1 VGQIVGPSL
10 PALEDAPVNV
20 DLTVDTALY
29 PMDAILGTAYVFVDR
44 CYVFLDRTADGG
56 VRVSLSPKDGTTD
69 AAMTAVAG
77 DFQNELLAQAL
88 RARIAERHEKLRETI
103 VARALFGAAPR
114 LAESGGAEPLPDPQ
128 AALDPQ
134 FLPAEGDDY
143 LEDPLGIAVPWEEKF
158 GTPAAAAAGAPAA
171 ASAADVAAPAADPK
185 PERA

>member
-1 VGQIVGPSL
+1 M
-10 PALEDAPVNV
+10 NV

-29 PMDAILGTAYVFVDR
+29 SMDAILGTAYVFVDR
-44 CYVFLDRTADGG
+44 CYVFLDRTPSGA
-56 VRVSLSPKDGTTD
+56 VRVSLSPKDGTGD
-69 AAMTAVAG
+69 GAMQAVAG

-88 RARIAERHEKLRETI
+88 RCRIAERHEKVRETI

-114 LAESGGAEPLPDPQ
+114 LPEEAGAEPLPDPR

-158 GTPAAAAAGAPAA
+158 GASAPAA
-171 ASAADVAAPAADPK
+171 APASPGAPAPAKPG
-185 PERA
+185 PERP

>member
-1 VGQIVGPSL
+1 
-10 PALEDAPVNV
+10 
-20 DLTVDTALY
+20 
-29 PMDAILGTAYVFVDR
+29 
-44 CYVFLDRTADGG
+44 VFLDRTADGA
-56 VRVSLSPKDGTTD
+56 VRVSLSAKDGTTD

-88 RARIAERHEKLRETI
+88 RGRIAERHEKVRETI

-114 LAESGGAEPLPDPQ
+114 LAEAPGGEPLPDPQ

-158 GTPAAAAAGAPAA
+158 GTPPAA
-171 ASAADVAAPAADPK
+171 PPAADAAAPAAKK

>member
-1 VGQIVGPSL
+1 M
-10 PALEDAPVNV
+10 NV

-44 CYVFLDRTADGG
+44 CYVFLDRAGEGG
-56 VRVSLSPKDGTTD
+56 VRVSLSPKDGTSD
-69 AAMTAVAG
+69 GAMRAVAG

-88 RARIAERHEKLRETI
+88 RCRIAARHEKVRETI

-114 LAESGGAEPLPDPQ
+114 LEGSPGAELADPQ
-128 AALDPQ
+128 LALDPQ

-158 GTPAAAAAGAPAA
+158 GAPEREGG
-171 ASAADVAAPAADPK
+171 AADPPADAAPPAPK
-185 PERA
+185 TPPERP

>member
-1 VGQIVGPSL
+1 M
-10 PALEDAPVNV
+10 NV

-29 PMDAILGTAYVFVDR
+29 PMDAILGTAYVFVER
-44 CYVFLDRTADGG
+44 CYVFLDRAGEAG
-56 VRVSLSPKDGTTD
+56 VRVSLSPKDGTSEG
-69 AAMTAVAG
+69 AMRAVAG

-88 RARIAERHEKLRETI
+88 RCRIAERHEKLRETI

-114 LAESGGAEPLPDPQ
+114 LEESTSVEPPPDPQ

-158 GTPAAAAAGAPAA
+158 GAPAGERGA
-171 ASAADVAAPAADPK
+171 AEPAADAPGAAPK
-185 PERA
+185 PPERA

>member
-1 VGQIVGPSL
+1 M
-10 PALEDAPVNV
+10 NV

-44 CYVFLDRTADGG
+44 CYVFLDRTAEGG
-56 VRVSLSPKDGTTD
+56 VRVSLSAKAGTTD
-69 AAMTAVAG
+69 GEMRAAAG

-88 RARIAERHEKLRETI
+88 RLRIAERHEKVRETI

-114 LAESGGAEPLPDPQ
+114 LAEGAERLPDPQ
-128 AALDPQ
+128 VALDPQ

-158 GTPAAAAAGAPAA
+158 GAPPGERAPDPTPAAAAPAP
-171 ASAADVAAPAADPK
+171 K
-185 PERA
+185 TPERP